1 MPSLWRPFSFFRAM
15 VRRPFLERMRT
26 RKPCVWCL
34 FTVDGW
40 YVRFTASIGAAA
52 KEERRRRR
60 VNLES
65 GWWPHMDA
73 LHACS
78 GGHDE
83 VERYRC
89 LQ

>member
-52 KEERRRRR
+52 KEEREEEKKKKKRGQSRERLVAPHGGTR
-60 VNLES
+60 M
-65 GWWPHMDA
+65 WW
-73 LHACS
+73 
-78 GGHDE
+78 
-83 VERYRC
+83 RT
-89 LQ
+89 